1 MPALRIL
8 VVDDYEPFRR
18 VVRLIL
24 QLRDDLRIVGEA
36 SDGLEAVQKAK
47 ELQPDLILLDVALPR
62 LNGIQAARRLRDLV
76 PDARVLFLSVESS
89 SDVVREALNL
99 GAVGYVHKL
108 RVASELTPAIE
119 TVLKGKKF
127 VGSGLEGAVGENTA
141 SQAPPHRHEML
152 IYSDDTVLL
161 DAFTRFIA
169 VALRADKPVITAPTK
184 SHLDRLLESLNAEG
198 LDIDAAIERGSFIA
212 MDATDKLSAL
222 MVNDLPD
229 RLRWLNAMSGLVE
242 AVRHAKE
249 GHSRIALCGE
259 CTPLLLAQGN
269 AEGAIRLEQ
278 LCNNLAD
285 THEFDILCA
294 YPLSSFQGEQNERA
308 FKTICAEH
316 TTVYSR

>member
-108 RVASELTPAIE
+108 RVARELTPAIE
-119 TVLKGKKF
+119 TVLKGKTF

-141 SQAPPHRHEML
+141 SQAPPYRHEML

-222 MVNDLPD
+222 MVDDLPD
-229 RLRWLNAMSGLVE
+229 RLRWLNAMGGLVE
-242 AVRHAKE
+242 AVRHSKE